1 MFYIIKKINYNK
13 ISVKYLCKKQIYK
26 IYYDLGDNIDII
38 GIPISLKY
46 DSLRLHYNLVYVYLN
61 DMNVIRE
68 INRVIYNFT
77 GINIIKR
84 DLETDKRYIVCKNT
98 NKVKIERDNIN
109 INISKII
116 TNNGDRVP
124 LIYII

>member
-1 MFYIIKKINYNK
+1 MFYIIKKINYKK
-13 ISVKYLCKKQIYK
+13 IRVKYLCKKQIYK
-26 IYYDLGDNIDII
+26 IYYDLENNIDII

-46 DSLRLHYNLVYVYLN
+46 ESLRLHYNLVYVYLN
-61 DMNVIRE
+61 DMDVMRE

-84 DLETDKRYIVCKNT
+84 DMETDKRYIVCKNT
-98 NKVKIERDNIN
+98 NKVKIERNNIN